1 MWVSVS
7 GEVFLGVSVLWG
19 ASGQPRG
26 VGKLVASLRHEVS
39 SQESI
44 REEAGLLL
52 FPYILGAL
60 LPAPETSVS
69 DSFPFSLH

>member
-19 ASGQPRG
+19 AGGQPRG
-26 VGKLVASLRHEVS
+26 VGQLVASLRHKVS
-39 SQESI
+39 SQESS

-52 FPYILGAL
+52 VPYILGAH
-60 LPAPETSVS
+60 LPAPETSAS
-69 DSFPFSLH
+69 DSLPFSPH